1 MENIYNFMQ
10 VYPQNWIVKED
21 KLVRE
26 YVFSDFQSAFGFVTK
41 VAVLAEKMGHHPEI
55 FFTWG
60 KVIIS
65 LITHDNGNRITDL
78 DIGLA
83 GEINKFD

>member
-10 VYPQNWIVKED
+10 LYPQNWTSKD
-21 KLVRE
+21 GKLVRE
-26 YVFSDFQSAFGFVTK
+26 YTFSDFQSAFEFVTK
-41 VAVLAEKMGHHPEI
+41 VVILAEKMGHHPEI

-65 LITHDNGNRITDL
+65 LITHDSKNIITDL